1 MPPYRHRHRN
11 PFPRPPPREPPVYP
25 TLPAMPNQYGRPP
38 TWPGL
43 RVDGLV
49 RRPRTFTA
57 SQLAELTARALT
69 ADFQCQE
76 GWTTPAQRWEGVPL
90 PALLQLAGALPAARW
105 VSIAAGDYAAAV
117 PLDGTEAD
125 LLLATR
131 LNSAPLPAEH
141 GGPCR
146 LVGAG
151 QVCYAS
157 VKWVAAITLSAQR
170 PPDTARTMAQAR
182 NAATAA
188 TR

>member
-1 MPPYRHRHRN
+1 MTT
-11 PFPRPPPREPPVYP
+11 PRQPPVYP
-25 TLPAMPNQYGRPP
+25 TLPALPNQYGRPP

-43 RVDGLV
+43 RLDGLV
-49 RRPRTFTA
+49 RRPCTLTA
-57 SQLAELTARALT
+57 SQLAELTTRALT
-69 ADFQCQE
+69 ADFRCQE
-76 GWTTPAQRWEGVPL
+76 GWMTPAQRWEGVPL
-90 PALLQLAGALPAARW
+90 PVLLQLAGALPAARW
-105 VSIAAGDYAAAV
+105 ASIAAGDYAAAV

-131 LNSAPLPAEH
+131 LNGAPLPAEH

-157 VKWVAAITLSAQR
+157 VKWVAAITLSAQC

-182 NAATAA
+182 NAAAAA

>member
-1 MPPYRHRHRN
+1 MTT
-11 PFPRPPPREPPVYP
+11 PRQPSVYP

-43 RVDGLV
+43 RLAGLV
-49 RRPRTFTA
+49 RHPRTFTA

-69 ADFQCQE
+69 ADFRCQE
-76 GWTTPAQRWEGVPL
+76 GWMTPAQRWEGVPL
-90 PALLQLAGALPAARW
+90 PVLLQLAEPRPAARW
-105 VSIAAGDYAAAV
+105 ASIAAGDYAAAV

-131 LNSAPLPAEH
+131 LNGAPLPAEH

-151 QVCYAS
+151 QACYAS

-170 PPDTARTMAQAR
+170 PPETALIMAQAR
-182 NAATAA
+182 NAANAA